1 MVSASPTRSRRI
13 KSPAANSSQET
24 LQDLL
29 DRLGDVAPQR
39 VRMHPWPGTA
49 TQRDL
54 LSPENRQAG
63 GVMEL
68 VDGILVEKPVGWL
81 ESRLATVLAGEIHA
95 YLKRRNLGVVNC
107 GGDGYLKL
115 KRRLI
120 RVPDVSFVSWDR
132 LPDRKSPKEPC
143 PELIADL
150 VVEVLSR
157 GNTRREMARKR
168 ADFFA
173 RDTKL
178 FWIVDP
184 RKFTVTVYRSETE
197 FRTLT
202 AKDIV
207 EGEDVLP
214 GFRLSIQSWFDMAGL
229 DTN

>member
-1 MVSASPTRSRRI
+1 MVSASSTRIRRT
-13 KSPAANSSQET
+13 SAGNSSLET
-24 LQDLL
+24 IQDLL

-54 LSPENRQAG
+54 LSPEYRQAG

-95 YLKRRNLGVVNC
+95 FLKRRDLGVVNC

-120 RVPDVSFVSWDR
+120 RVPDVSFVSWHR
-132 LPDRKSPKEPC
+132 MPGRKSPKEPC

-157 GNTRREMARKR
+157 GNTRREMTRKR
-168 ADFFA
+168 ADFFE
-173 RDTKL
+173 RGTKQ

-184 RKFTVTVYRSETE
+184 RKCTVTVYYSETDS
-197 FRTLT
+197 RTLT
-202 AKDIV
+202 VKDAV
-207 EGEDVLP
+207 DGEDILP

-229 DTN
+229 ETN